1 MPTENKSTK
10 QQRLGH
16 CNLLLQVIAR
26 HGRRFFYNAKHDR
39 VASLELDARGR
50 VWFIDD
56 YSGQRVYTHRTTW
69 TNKWRGFSHGG
80 TLRDLIEALRD
91 YIISGEPLRRGYI
104 ATETSWSDGDIWGY
118 GPEAARAVRGEAYAI
133 PMFREHLGQEAA

>member
-1 MPTENKSTK
+1 MPTENQSTK
-10 QQRLGH
+10 QQRLEH
-16 CNLLLQVIAR
+16 CNQLLKVISR
-26 HGRRFFYNAKHDR
+26 HGRRFFYNAKYDR

-50 VWFIDD
+50 VWFVDD
-56 YSGQRVYTHRTTW
+56 YSGQRIYTHRTTW